1 MLKIG
6 LSSCILGVECRFD
19 GGHKKD
25 DFVVDNLSGFATYH
39 HYCPED
45 DAFGHPRESMR
56 LVKKDGAIVVLGNS
70 SKSDFT
76 EILTE
81 KSENICKSIESK
93 DLDGFILKSK
103 SPSCGIDRV
112 KLYLPNGMPGGNGE
126 GVFAKLLKERF
137 PLLPL
142 EDEGRLQ
149 DSWLKENFLMEMY
162 AYKDI
167 KELKANATKISELVK
182 FHTTYKFL
190 LLSKHQSNYRELG
203 RIVSNSSGVSFD
215 EVLQSYFELFCETI
229 KKKSTKGKVLNV
241 LEHIF
246 GFLKNELKEGE
257 KREILKSFDEFY
269 KGVVPLIAPLKLL
282 EIYILKYNI
291 EYLKNQKFLHP
302 YPDSLG
308 LRSEIKAYKD

>member
-1 MLKIG
+1 MLNVG

-25 DFVVDNLSGFATYH
+25 DFVVDSLTKHATYY

-56 LVKKDGAIVVLGNS
+56 LVKKDGGIVVLGNS

-76 EILTE
+76 DILSE
-81 KSENICKSIESK
+81 KSNIICDKIQK
-93 DLDGFILKSK
+93 NDLDGFILKSK

-112 KLYLPNGMPGGNGE
+112 KLYLPNGMPGGVSD
-126 GVFAKLLKERF
+126 GVFAALLKKRF

-149 DSWLKENFLMEMY
+149 DSWLKENFLMQMY
-162 AYKDI
+162 AYKDV
-167 KELKANATKISELVK
+167 KQLKAEAKKLGELVE
-182 FHTTYKFL
+182 FHTKYKFL

-203 RIVSNSSGVSFD
+203 RIVSNSSDAPFC
-215 EVLQSYFELFCETI
+215 EVVNSYFELFCETI
-229 KKKSTKGKVLNV
+229 GKKSTKGKVLNV
-241 LEHIF
+241 LEHML
-246 GFLKNELKEGE
+246 GFLKKQLDEDE
-257 KREILKSFDEFY
+257 KNEILKSFNEFY
-269 KGVVPLIAPLKLL
+269 EGIVPLIAPLKLL
-282 EIYILKYNI
+282 ELYIKKYDI